1 MQGITFT
8 RVSRPATEIIYDNNE
23 VFEIGKAKVL
33 KQSSEDC
40 CLVIAAGIT
49 LDQAMKAYPKLE
61 ALGLKI
67 RVMDPFTIKP
77 IDKAGIL
84 KNAAECNGKIVVVE
98 DHYSEVSQIRKQIVI
113 MTDIMS
119 VLTIKYFIF

>member
-1 MQGITFT
+1 M
-8 RVSRPATEIIYDNNE
+8 SRPATEIIYDNNE

-33 KQSSEDC
+33 KQSSADV

-49 LDQAMKAYPKLE
+49 LDQALKAYTKLE

-67 RVMDPFTIKP
+67 RVMDPFTVKP
-77 IDKAGIL
+77 IDKEGIL

-98 DHYSEVSQIRKQIVI
+98 DHYSEVSFEIESRRYIRITYKIYSQLVFINPFHYY
-113 MTDIMS
+113 
-119 VLTIKYFIF
+119 YF